1 MKKSRGRILEKHLKG
16 DQNEPGFIVFTVI
29 MTIIGVVIGLIVG
42 KKTANRQYLSDTQ
55 YTQGTLN
62 IDCGDP
68 EFEPGIF
75 LGLGVPVKDV
85 ITRKYVTLDV
95 NVLSKKSHE

>member
-1 MKKSRGRILEKHLKG
+1 M
-16 DQNEPGFIVFTVI
+16 EPGFIALIVI
-29 MTIIGVVIGLIVG
+29 TTIIGIIVG
-42 KKTANRQYLSDTQ
+42 FIIGKKIAYRLYISDTQ

-85 ITRKYVTLDV
+85 ITRKYITLDV
-95 NVLSKKSHE
+95 NILNKKSHE

>member
-1 MKKSRGRILEKHLKG
+1 M
-16 DQNEPGFIVFTVI
+16 EPGFIALIVI
-29 MTIIGVVIGLIVG
+29 TTIVIGIVVGFIIG
-42 KKTANRQYLSDTQ
+42 KKLTKRQFLRDTQ

-62 IDCGDP
+62 IDCVDP

-85 ITRKYVTLDV
+85 ITRKYITLDV
-95 NVLSKKSHE
+95 NVLNKKSHE

>member
-1 MKKSRGRILEKHLKG
+1 M
-16 DQNEPGFIVFTVI
+16 EPGFIVFIVI
-29 MTIIGVVIGLIVG
+29 MTIIGVIVG
-42 KKTANRQYLSDTQ
+42 WIFGKEITKRRYLRDTQ

-75 LGLGVPVKDV
+75 LGLGVPVMDV
-85 ITRKYVTLDV
+85 MTRKYITFDV
-95 NVLSKKSHE
+95 NVLHKKSHE